1 MNFTQWNR
9 WKRKIAIT
17 LLWIVRIQIGKKVMI
32 EIRLCDINRVL
43 FRIAKSKNWKVL
55 VREKYT
61 DNLGFRFYFLVY
73 FLRAR
78 TSQFFYTWF
87 AAYHNLFFRFG
98 FEPSRATLLRF
109 FKGKFLEQHFL
120 TCSGFIRDKLC
131 KWLNPIPIINTG
143 LAAVSNVPVMMAATC
158 PSSVSLSFAMNLMI
172 ILITKPTAARW
183 VVPGEMKL
191 SGGFKWFITSQ
202 HGSKIRQLNI
212 EINNVKRIPKTS
224 SKIETIKNIPNSKI
238 HFKTWNMLFEWV
250 NFCLIF

>member
-1 MNFTQWNR
+1 MILQNR
-9 WKRKIAIT
+9 IT
-17 LLWIVRIQIGKKVMI
+17 A
-32 EIRLCDINRVL
+32 E
-43 FRIAKSKNWKVL
+43 
-55 VREKYT
+55 T
-61 DNLGFRFYFLVY
+61 
-73 FLRAR
+73 
-78 TSQFFYTWF
+78 
-87 AAYHNLFFRFG
+87 YHNLWIISHLWRDSLFV
-98 FEPSRATLLRF
+98 PNLL
-109 FKGKFLEQHFL
+109 FLVQHFVTL
-120 TCSGFIRDKLC
+120 SEVVRDRIFSEH

-224 SKIETIKNIPNSKI
+224 SKIETIKSGKDTLKFQNVKFAI
-238 HFKTWNMLFEWV
+238 
-250 NFCLIF
+250 